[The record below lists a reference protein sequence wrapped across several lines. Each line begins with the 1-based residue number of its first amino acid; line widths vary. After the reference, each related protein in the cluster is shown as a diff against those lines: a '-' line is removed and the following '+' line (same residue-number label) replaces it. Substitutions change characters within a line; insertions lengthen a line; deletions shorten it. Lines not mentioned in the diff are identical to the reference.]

1 MPTNNYAERWS
12 SELLEIQQQETLCS
26 PFITTNV
33 KWLDAKTFH
42 FTQMSTSGFKSH
54 NRKGGWNKGEYFQT
68 DVPFTC
74 KHDRDV
80 EFLVDKMDVDE
91 TNSTAS
97 IENVAKTFQKTKASP
112 ETDALFFSRVAQKA
126 LSLDGYHSVTA
137 LSSYTKS
144 NVFSKL
150 KKMLAAGKLRR
161 YRAKGAL
168 IMYVVSDI
176 MDLLEQSTDFTRKI
190 EVTTIADGGAGIET
204 RITEI
209 DGVPVME
216 VIDDEVFYDK
226 FNFDGKDGG
235 FEPIAK
241 AEASEG
247 VDAVA
252 GSRKLNVLIAS
263 PLTTKLVPKTESI
276 YFFAPGTHTE
286 GDGYLYQHRSL
297 SDVFTFPNGKDNK
310 IDSIYADVDTTE
322 YVGAENA

>member
-12 SELLEIQQQETLCS
+12 AELLEIQQQETLCS

-42 FTQMSTSGFKSH
+42 FTQMSTTGFKTH
-54 NRKGGWNKGEYFQT
+54 NRKGGWNAGEYLQT

-97 IENVAKTFQKTKASP
+97 IENVAKTFQQTKASP
-112 ETDALFFSRVAQKA
+112 ETDALFFSRVATKA
-126 LSLDGYHSVTA
+126 LSLDGYSSVTA

-144 NVFSKL
+144 NVFGKL
-150 KKMLAAGKLRR
+150 KKMIAAGKLRR

-176 MDLLEQSTDFTRKI
+176 MDLLEQATDFTRKI
-190 EVTTIADGGAGIET
+190 EVTTIADGGSGIET
-204 RITEI
+204 RVTEI
-209 DGVPVME
+209 DGIPVME

-226 FNFDGKDGG
+226 FNFDGEAGG
-235 FEPIAK
+235 FEPIKKVA
-241 AEASEG
+241 AAEG
-247 VDAVA
+247 VEAVA
-252 GSRKLNVLIAS
+252 GSRKINVLIAS

-276 YFFAPGTHTE
+276 YFFAPGTHTR
-286 GDGYLYQHRSL
+286 GDGYLYQHRAL
-297 SDVFTFPNGKDNK
+297 SDVFVFPNGKDNK
-310 IDSIYADVDTTE
+310 IDSIYADVDTEE
-322 YVGAENA
+322 YAGS